1 MLKILVSFALGP
13 MWLKV
18 LYFYL
23 EHDAIINSIV
33 FIYGVFLVVAHL
45 NYKKISE
52 SIYLQ
57 IPATTGSKN
66 LKKKIIEINIPKAIE
81 EKKMFPFVAGQVSLF
96 PKKITTEAIK
106 NYLLR
111 EKRWMI
117 CCTKKRLAFFASR
130 FFIICLTVLFS
141 HDFTDFADY
150 LLNQFCFPNAG
161 NERNCAK
168 NRFVG
173 LYCHLGITDNNV
185 IGCYSAREFVVAAAI
200 NMDIIQFLFFKIL
213 TQFICGVHSHGNT

>member
-66 LKKKIIEINIPKAIE
+66 SKKKIIEINIPKAIE
-81 EKKMFPFVAGQVSLF
+81 EKKMFPFIAGQVSLF
-96 PKKITTEAIK
+96 PKKITTEAVK

-111 EKRWMI
+111 EKRWKELI
-117 CCTKKRLAFFASR
+117 GERE
-130 FFIICLTVLFS
+130 ILF
-141 HDFTDFADY
+141 
-150 LLNQFCFPNAG
+150 L
-161 NERNCAK
+161 E
-168 NRFVG
+168 
-173 LYCHLGITDNNV
+173 
-185 IGCYSAREFVVAAAI
+185 
-200 NMDIIQFLFFKIL
+200 
-213 TQFICGVHSHGNT
+213 